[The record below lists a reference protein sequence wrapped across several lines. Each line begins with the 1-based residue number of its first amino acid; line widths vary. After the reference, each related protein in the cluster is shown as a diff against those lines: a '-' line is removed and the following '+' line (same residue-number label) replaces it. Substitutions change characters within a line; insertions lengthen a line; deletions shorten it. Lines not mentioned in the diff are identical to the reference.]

1 MANVQSERNLFHPST
16 IIINGSENMESLAEI
31 LKTITGEMQKSLSA
45 RTVVGDPITVEGK
58 TIVPLVSVGM
68 GFGAGAA
75 MGKAQETPGSGGG
88 GGLGLKPVAVI
99 IIDQQGVKV
108 ERLKATKQ
116 SLVEQLV
123 EAVPAI
129 ADSFPK
135 KRETSVEIEGAK
147 ETS

>member
-1 MANVQSERNLFHPST
+1 MKRNLFHPSAS
-16 IIINGSENMESLAEI
+16 IIKGSENMEGLAEI

-68 GFGAGAA
+68 GFGAGTA
-75 MGKAQETPGSGGG
+75 MGKAQETPGGGGG

-99 IIDQQGVKV
+99 IIDPQGVKV
-108 ERLKATKQ
+108 ERLKTTKH

-135 KRETSVEIEGAK
+135 KRETAVKIEGPK

>member
-1 MANVQSERNLFHPST
+1 MQSERNLFHPSA
-16 IIINGSENMESLAEI
+16 IIIKGSENMEGLAEI

-68 GFGAGAA
+68 GFGAGTA
-75 MGKAQETPGSGGG
+75 MGKAQETPGGGGG
-88 GGLGLKPVAVI
+88 GGLGMKPVAVI

-108 ERLKATKQ
+108 ERLKTAKQ

-129 ADSFPK
+129 AGSFPK